1 MDMFV
6 NRMGKETDSENSKKR
21 RKSVSGNSGISI
33 KDGDT
38 YKAIISYEEKEATE
52 RLSENDSENFLS
64 TCDNIRKAMNKI
76 AELKIN
82 GDAKDEIREL
92 QIQTSLAFIELK
104 KLNRMEKFRTKFA
117 RDSLMASKGSVDSR
131 HLHLQNLLYEVMH
144 LKKEV
149 LKCLQFKSKDEL
161 IQLVSEEE
169 FYKEAPENIS
179 RPEIAK
185 HNPHQLRLA
194 RLEWELTQRK
204 QLSALCDELTESKK
218 AVALSIESKQSR
230 LDNLAPQ
237 LYSILEASKPLQES
251 LGLPLDRIRQEHH
264 KATLLASPLYVLYA
278 KASAYR
284 DAYGT
289 FDVVKILLSII
300 HFFYVHFPTDNSII
314 VKIEGDEEEAKR
326 ANNQEGLQESDSDP
340 ETLSESIIEETHI
353 HKKRHHRLS
362 REARQ
367 EEKRLKLLQRHP
379 LHVKIMIKLK
389 NETKLTLQFF
399 YIMFLKVVTVES
411 KLKTEGVESNSTGD
425 MLVSESILRE
435 LYPRDLGLESPNP
448 ANYYQ
453 LSRYNLGNFSSLGL
467 GIPYKWAQRMAG
479 LNFISPDSREQ
490 KVTRCEIAQD
500 SVESVLREI
509 KRRLKA
515 RLELCMEIRQLES
528 GNLPILASTNDIL
541 PQKLNTIL
549 QKFTTMSWNGYSI
562 SANSA
567 LQQQGLVTSLDIFY
581 EAVLRRGNNEL
592 IAKIAIKPD
601 YPKIAAVFN
610 ININPTVPVA
620 VDILRDIEREINVM
634 WTKPPTLSA
643 QLQRLRACFDI
654 YLETENIVPKEKI
667 FFHPIKGRTRARPY
681 KYLELGGGIFI
692 HR

>member
-1 MDMFV
+1 
-6 NRMGKETDSENSKKR
+6 MGKENDSDNTKKR
-21 RKSVSGNSGISI
+21 RKSVSGNSGMPL

-38 YKAIISYEEKEATE
+38 YKVIISYEEKEAME
-52 RLSENDSENFLS
+52 RLSENDSESFLS

-76 AELKIN
+76 AKLKSN
-82 GDAKDEIREL
+82 GDANAKDEIHEL

-117 RDSLMASKGSVDSR
+117 RDSLISSKSSVDSK

-149 LKCLQFKSKDEL
+149 VKCLQFKSKDEL

-179 RPEIAK
+179 RPEITK

-204 QLSALCDELTESKK
+204 QLAALCDELTENKK
-218 AVALSIESKQSR
+218 AVALSIESKQTR

-251 LGLPLDRIRQEHH
+251 LGLLLDKVRQEHH
-264 KATLLASPLYVLYA
+264 KAALLGSPLYVLYA

-284 DAYGT
+284 DAY
-289 FDVVKILLSII
+289 
-300 HFFYVHFPTDNSII
+300 DNSII
-314 VKIEGDEEEAKR
+314 VKVEGDEEEAKR
-326 ANNQEGLQESDSDP
+326 ANNQDGLQESDSDA
-340 ETLSESIIEETHI
+340 ETVSENVIEETPV

-367 EEKRLKLLQRHP
+367 EEKKTKLLQRHP
-379 LHVKIMIKLK
+379 LNVKIIIKLK
-389 NETKLTLQFF
+389 NETKLTLQF
-399 YIMFLKVVTVES
+399 YYMMSLKIVTVES
-411 KLKTEGVESNSTGD
+411 KLKTDGIMDISTGD
-425 MLVSESILRE
+425 MLISESILRE

-453 LSRYNLGNFSSLGL
+453 LNRYNMGQFSSLGL
-467 GIPYKWAQRMAG
+467 GIPYKWVQRMAG
-479 LNFISPDSREQ
+479 LHFISPDAREQ
-490 KVTRCEIAQD
+490 RFTNSEITQD
-500 SVESVLREI
+500 SVECVLREI
-509 KRRLKA
+509 KRRVIA
-515 RLELCMEIRQLES
+515 RLELCTEIRQLEY
-528 GNLPILASTNDIL
+528 GNLPIFTANNDLL
-541 PQKLNTIL
+541 PQKLSTVL
-549 QKFTTMSWNGYSI
+549 QKFSTISWNNYCNNVNPI
-562 SANSA
+562 F
-567 LQQQGLVTSLDIFY
+567 QEQGLVSSLDIFY
-581 EAVLRRGNNEL
+581 EAILRRGNYEL
-592 IAKIAIKPD
+592 IARIAIKPD
-601 YPKIAAVFN
+601 YPKIAPIFS
-610 ININPTVPVA
+610 ISISPTILA
-620 VDILRDIEREINVM
+620 SADILRDIEREVNVM
-634 WTKPPTLSA
+634 WIKQPTLSV

-654 YLETENIVPKEKI
+654 YLESEALVPKEKI
-667 FFHPIKGRTRARPY
+667 FFHSVKGRTRARPY

>member
-1 MDMFV
+1 
-6 NRMGKETDSENSKKR
+6 MGKENDSDNSKKR
-21 RKSVSGNSGISI
+21 RKSISGNSGISL
-33 KDGDT
+33 KEGDM
-38 YKAIISYEEKEATE
+38 YKVIISYEEKEAIE
-52 RLSENDSENFLS
+52 RLPENDSESFLS
-64 TCDNIRKAMNKI
+64 TCDSIRKAMNKI
-76 AELKIN
+76 AKLKIN
-82 GDAKDEIREL
+82 GDTNAQDEIREL

-117 RDSLMASKGSVDSR
+117 RDSLISSKSSVDSR

-149 LKCLQFKSKDEL
+149 IKCLQFKSKDEL

-169 FYKEAPENIS
+169 FHKHAPENIC
-179 RPEIAK
+179 RPEITK

-204 QLSALCDELTESKK
+204 QLAALCDELTESKK
-218 AVALSIESKQSR
+218 AVASSIESKQSR

-237 LYSILEASKPLQES
+237 LHSILEASKPLQES
-251 LGLPLDRIRQEHH
+251 LGLPLDKIRQEHH

-284 DAYGT
+284 DAY
-289 FDVVKILLSII
+289 
-300 HFFYVHFPTDNSII
+300 DNTII
-314 VKIEGDEEEAKR
+314 VKVEGDEEEAKR
-326 ANNQEGLQESDSDP
+326 ANNQDGLQESDSDP
-340 ETLSESIIEETHI
+340 EFLSENVIEETPV

-367 EEKRLKLLQRHP
+367 EEKKSKLLQRHP
-379 LHVKIMIKLK
+379 LNVKIVIKLK

-411 KLKTEGVESNSTGD
+411 RLKTEGVGGISTGD

-453 LSRYNLGNFSSLGL
+453 LSRHNLGQFSTLGL

-479 LNFISPDSREQ
+479 LHFISSDIREQ
-490 KVTRCEIAQD
+490 KHTSSEVTQD
-500 SVESVLREI
+500 SVDSVLREI
-509 KRRLKA
+509 KRRVKA
-515 RLELCMEIRQLES
+515 RLELCTEIQQLES
-528 GNLPILASTNDIL
+528 GNLLIFTSAIDAL
-541 PQKLNTIL
+541 PQKLSTIL
-549 QKFTTMSWNGYSI
+549 QKFTTISWNSYSTCTNP
-562 SANSA
+562 AF
-567 LQQQGLVTSLDIFY
+567 QQQGIVSSLDIFY
-581 EAVLRRGNNEL
+581 EATLRRGNNEL
-592 IAKIAIKPD
+592 IARIAIKPD
-601 YPKIAAVFN
+601 YPKIAPVFN
-610 ININPTVPVA
+610 ISVSPMVPA
-620 VDILRDIEREINVM
+620 SVDILRDIEREVNVM
-634 WTKPPTLSA
+634 WIKPPTLSA

-654 YLETENIVPKEKI
+654 YLETEGMIPKEKI
-667 FFHPIKGRTRARPY
+667 FFHPVKGRTRARPY

>member
-1 MDMFV
+1 
-6 NRMGKETDSENSKKR
+6 MGKENDSDNTKKR
-21 RKSVSGNSGISI
+21 RKSISGNSGISL
-33 KDGDT
+33 KDGDI
-38 YKAIISYEEKEATE
+38 YKEKEAME
-52 RLSENDSENFLS
+52 RLPENDSESFLS
-64 TCDNIRKAMNKI
+64 TCDSIRKAMNKI
-76 AELKIN
+76 AKLKTN
-82 GDAKDEIREL
+82 GDANAKDEIREL

-117 RDSLMASKGSVDSR
+117 RDSLISSKSSVDSR

-149 LKCLQFKSKDEL
+149 VKCLQFKSKDEL

-179 RPEIAK
+179 RP
-185 HNPHQLRLA
+185 LRLA

-204 QLSALCDELTESKK
+204 QLAALCDELTENKK
-218 AVALSIESKQSR
+218 AVASSIELKQTR

-237 LYSILEASKPLQES
+237 LRSILEASKPLQES
-251 LGLPLDRIRQEHH
+251 LGLLLDKIRQEHH

-284 DAYGT
+284 DAY
-289 FDVVKILLSII
+289 
-300 HFFYVHFPTDNSII
+300 DNSIV
-314 VKIEGDEEEAKR
+314 VKVEGDEEEAKR
-326 ANNQEGLQESDSDP
+326 ANNQDGLQESDSDA
-340 ETLSESIIEETHI
+340 ENVSENIIEETPV

-367 EEKRLKLLQRHP
+367 EEKRTKLLQRHP
-379 LHVKIMIKLK
+379 LNVKIIIKLK
-389 NETKLTLQFF
+389 NETKLTLQF
-399 YIMFLKVVTVES
+399 YYMMFLKVVTVES
-411 KLKTEGVESNSTGD
+411 KLKTDGVAGISTGD

-453 LSRYNLGNFSSLGL
+453 LNRHNLGQFSSLGL

-479 LNFISPDSREQ
+479 LHFISPDTREQ
-490 KVTRCEIAQD
+490 KLAGCEVTQD

-509 KRRLKA
+509 KRRVIA
-515 RLELCMEIRQLES
+515 RLELCTEIRQLEC
-528 GNLPILASTNDIL
+528 GNLPVFITNNDLL
-541 PQKLNTIL
+541 PQKLSTIL
-549 QKFTTMSWNGYSI
+549 QKFSTISWNNYC
-562 SANSA
+562 NNVNPVF
-567 LQQQGLVTSLDIFY
+567 QEQKLVSSLDIFY
-581 EAVLRRGNNEL
+581 EAILRRGNNEL
-592 IAKIAIKPD
+592 VARIAIKPD
-601 YPKIAAVFN
+601 YPKIAPVFN
-610 ININPTVPVA
+610 ISIHPTVPA
-620 VDILRDIEREINVM
+620 SVDILRDIEREVNVM

-654 YLETENIVPKEKI
+654 YLESESIAPKEKI
-667 FFHPIKGRTRARPY
+667 FFHPVKGRTRARPY

>member
-1 MDMFV
+1 
-6 NRMGKETDSENSKKR
+6 MGKENDSDNSKKR
-21 RKSVSGNSGISI
+21 RKSVSGNSGISL
-33 KDGDT
+33 KDGDM
-38 YKAIISYEEKEATE
+38 YKVIISYEEKEATE
-52 RLSENDSENFLS
+52 RLPENDSESFLS
-64 TCDNIRKAMNKI
+64 TCDSIRKAMNKI
-76 AELKIN
+76 AKLKIT
-82 GDAKDEIREL
+82 GDINVKDEIREL

-117 RDSLMASKGSVDSR
+117 RDSLISSKSSVDSR

-149 LKCLQFKSKDEL
+149 IKCLQFKSKDEL

-169 FYKEAPENIS
+169 FHKQAPENIC
-179 RPEIAK
+179 RPEITK
-185 HNPHQLRLA
+185 NNPHQLRLA

-204 QLSALCDELTESKK
+204 QLAALCDELTESKK
-218 AVALSIESKQSR
+218 AVASSIESKQSR

-237 LYSILEASKPLQES
+237 LHSILEASKPLQES
-251 LGLPLDRIRQEHH
+251 LGLPLDKIRQEHH

-284 DAYGT
+284 DAY
-289 FDVVKILLSII
+289 
-300 HFFYVHFPTDNSII
+300 DNSII
-314 VKIEGDEEEAKR
+314 VKVEGDEEEAKR
-326 ANNQEGLQESDSDP
+326 ANNQDGLQESDSDP
-340 ETLSESIIEETHI
+340 ETLSENVIEETPV

-367 EEKRLKLLQRHP
+367 EEKKSKLLQRHP
-379 LHVKIMIKLK
+379 LNVKIVIKLK

-411 KLKTEGVESNSTGD
+411 KLKTESVGGISSGD

-448 ANYYQ
+448 ANCYQ
-453 LSRYNLGNFSSLGL
+453 LSRHNLGQFSSLGL

-479 LNFISPDSREQ
+479 MHFVSPDMREQ
-490 KVTRCEIAQD
+490 KFTSCEVMQD

-509 KRRLKA
+509 KRRVKA
-515 RLELCMEIRQLES
+515 RLDLCTEIQQLES
-528 GNLPILASTNDIL
+528 GNLPIFTNTNDVL

-549 QKFTTMSWNGYSI
+549 QKFTTISWNIYSTCTNP
-562 SANSA
+562 AF
-567 LQQQGLVTSLDIFY
+567 QQQGIVSSLDIFY
-581 EAVLRRGNNEL
+581 EAILRRGNNEL
-592 IAKIAIKPD
+592 IARIAIKPD
-601 YPKIAAVFN
+601 YPKIAPVFN
-610 ININPTVPVA
+610 ISVNPMVPA
-620 VDILRDIEREINVM
+620 SVDILRDIEREVNVM
-634 WTKPPTLSA
+634 WIKPPTLSA

-654 YLETENIVPKEKI
+654 YLETENMIPKEKI
-667 FFHPIKGRTRARPY
+667 FFHPVKGRTRARPY